1 MPQEHAHTNGI
12 RMCKYLKEVLLSSFS
27 LFSPIIQ
34 YNLKWGKRKFYVG
47 TNMGTVKK
55 KNTGDTASEIML
67 IYYFFLFNVS
77 DPQQKEDLLE
87 KVQR

>member
-1 MPQEHAHTNGI
+1 MWVQIWAQ
-12 RMCKYLKEVLLSSFS
+12 L
-27 LFSPIIQ
+27 
-34 YNLKWGKRKFYVG
+34 
-47 TNMGTVKK
+47 KK

-87 KVQR
+87 KVQQ